1 MSGESSYWSQL
12 CPLVM
17 KLRCW
22 VRMAWRQDGETL
34 EGYWGKLLI
43 IPTDG
48 YLEAPGGPV
57 PFRNVE
63 WVDVSTKLVKGGVA
77 GRPRELIEVKG
88 ELLEGL
94 RGTTLTWELRAS
106 TWSISRV
113 FDTEPVEVIRVTS
126 RFGPAPISKA
136 E

>member
-1 MSGESSYWSQL
+1 M
-12 CPLVM
+12 
-17 KLRCW
+17 
-22 VRMAWRQDGETL
+22 
-34 EGYWGKLLI
+34 I
-43 IPTDG
+43 IPTDR

-63 WVDVSTKLVKGGVA
+63 WIDVSTKLVKGGVA

-106 TWSISRV
+106 TWGSPPGLVGGSRL
-113 FDTEPVEVIRVTS
+113 ELHRVKVDS
-126 RFGPAPISKA
+126 
-136 E
+136 